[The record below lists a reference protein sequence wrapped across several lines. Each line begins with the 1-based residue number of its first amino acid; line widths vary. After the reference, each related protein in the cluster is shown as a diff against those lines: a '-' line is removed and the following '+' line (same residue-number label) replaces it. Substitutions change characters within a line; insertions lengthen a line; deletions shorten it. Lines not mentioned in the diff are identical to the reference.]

1 MKQMKS
7 TSVEIIEKLKKA
19 GFKAYWAGGCVRD
32 MLLGIEPKDFDI
44 VTSAHPDQ
52 IEEILE
58 KTIPIGKQFGVILA
72 IKNGHHFEVATFRSD
87 SGYSDGRRPDYVE
100 FTDAE
105 NDAMRR
111 DFTIN
116 ALFYDPTADEFLD
129 YVGGKEDL
137 RDRLIRFIGD
147 PEARIKE
154 DHLRILRAVRFK
166 NTFQMQYHPKTYQA
180 IKKHAK
186 LVTKISTD
194 RIRDELNKIIMQKNP
209 GQAFEELFEIGVL
222 ELIIPKLCKLK
233 GLAQPLQYH
242 QEGDVWDHSLRA
254 LNSLTDEEISGDP
267 LPSKPPTLALKWAT
281 LLHDIGKYETFQQDG
296 KRIRYD
302 GHSEIGAEIAKKILN
317 HLKFPKKNI
326 NRVCWLISHHMM
338 IVPLFKMPETRR
350 RHWFFQPGFEELM
363 EVYRADALGIV
374 PTNLDLYHKLRKLYL
389 HEIAKLKL
397 MPKKL
402 IDGKEIMKILKL
414 KEGREVGKII
424 KYIWEKQL
432 DDKFKT
438 KKEVLAYLET
448 LKNKNTKSASSP
460 SSSSSTRASKGL
472 DFLLQSETAQLQPEV
487 LHKVQAKL
495 DNKRIMRAK
504 SQKRAST

>member
-1 MKQMKS
+1 MKS

-58 KTIPIGKQFGVILA
+58 NTIPIGKQFGVILA

-105 NDAMRR
+105 NDALRR

-116 ALFYDPTADEFLD
+116 ALFYDPTEDKLLD
-129 YVGGKEDL
+129 FVGGKEDL

-166 NTFQMQYHPKTYQA
+166 NTFQMQYHPRTYQA
-180 IKKHAK
+180 IKTHAK
-186 LVTKISTD
+186 LITKISTD
-194 RIRDELNKIIMQKNP
+194 RIRDELNKIIMLPSP
-209 GQAFEELFEIGVL
+209 GKAFEELFETGVL
-222 ELIIPKLCKLK
+222 ELIIPELCKLK

-254 LNSLTDEEISGDP
+254 LNSLTDEEASGDP
-267 LPSKPPTLALKWAT
+267 LPIKPPTLALKWAT
-281 LLHDIGKYETFQQDG
+281 LFHDIGKYQTFKQDG

-302 GHSEIGAEIAKKILN
+302 GHCEAGAETAKKILTR
-317 HLKFPKKNI
+317 LKFSKKMI
-326 NRVCWLISHHMM
+326 DRVYWLIEHHMM
-338 IVPLFKMPETRR
+338 VVPLFEMPDTRR
-350 RHWFFQPGFEELM
+350 RHWFFQPGFEELL
-363 EVYRADALGIV
+363 EVYGADALGIV
-374 PTNLDLYHKLRKLYL
+374 PTNLDLYHKLKKLYL

-402 IDGKEIMKILKL
+402 IDGSQIMKILNIRQ
-414 KEGREVGKII
+414 GREVGKIL

-432 DDKFKT
+432 DEKFKT
-438 KKEVLAYLET
+438 KKEILSYLQT
-448 LKNKNTKSASSP
+448 LKKSKNPKSTSSPASS
-460 SSSSSTRASKGL
+460 SRNRSSKGL
-472 DFLLQSETAQLQPEV
+472 EFLLQSETAQSRPEV
-487 LHKVQAKL
+487 LDKVQAKL
-495 DNKRIMRAK
+495 DNKKIMRRK
-504 SQKRAST
+504 SEKKAST